1 MFYLLPKLRSIC
13 IPRHPGL
20 TPAVA
25 AAYAEA
31 AEVCLARHHRPP
43 LTRFSVRRQHTRR
56 VGFVAWRKPSLAAQR
71 AFNNHD
77 DATRDAAY
85 ILALA
90 AVEAELGLMAVA
102 RAETRTGADY
112 YVGPPGSTDLESAYR
127 LEVSGVDAQS
137 TAAVYRR
144 LEAKIDQARA
154 GQSNL
159 PALASV
165 VAFLHQ
171 LILIAAVTGETHDD
185 D

>member
-1 MFYLLPKLRSIC
+1 
-13 IPRHPGL
+13 
-20 TPAVA
+20 
-25 AAYAEA
+25 
-31 AEVCLARHHRPP
+31 
-43 LTRFSVRRQHTRR
+43 
-56 VGFVAWRKPSLAAQR
+56 VAWRRPSLAAQR

-90 AVEAELGLMAVA
+90 AVEAELGLVAVA

-144 LEAKIDQARA
+144 LEAKIEQVRA
-154 GQSNL
+154 GRSNL
-159 PALASV
+159 PAMASV
-165 VAFLHQ
+165 VALLHQ
-171 LILIAAVTGETHDD
+171 LILIGAVTGEGYDD